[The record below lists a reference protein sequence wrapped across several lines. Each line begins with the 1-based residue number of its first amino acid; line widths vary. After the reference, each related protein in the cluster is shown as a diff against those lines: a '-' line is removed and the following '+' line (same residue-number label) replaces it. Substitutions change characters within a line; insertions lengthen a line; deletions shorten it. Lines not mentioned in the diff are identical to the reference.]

1 MANLLLMHRIGVLPL
16 RSSLATEAK
25 MPVPS
30 VFMHCDHVITIDGH
44 FIIFTFVSSGPSIA
58 SDAQQAFNIC

>member
-1 MANLLLMHRIGVLPL
+1 
-16 RSSLATEAK
+16 

-44 FIIFTFVSSGPSIA
+44 FIIFTLVFSGPSIA